1 MRCDNHWWSLGEG
14 TYHFR
19 RGDDL
24 RKGDVILKG
33 TNALDLSRMQAAIY
47 IGDLHGET
55 IVAALQAVVERWV
68 QLIHPVDV
76 EKRIPRDL
84 NELAQKLNVPEHVI
98 HVYYLSQARY
108 SRKLK

>member
-1 MRCDNHWWSLGEG
+1 VIITDGVWEKAL
-14 TYHFR
+14 TIFR

-33 TNALDLSRMQAAIY
+33 TNTLDLSRMQAAIY